1 MGACWA
7 VHNVPTGAARDRAR
21 RDGFAAANVTKLA
34 EEPPSTC
41 SVSVERLILDHEDN
55 LGDGLGGE
63 YVDVHNVGGS
73 LQLKLGLAKASLT
86 KIRWE

>member
-1 MGACWA
+1 
-7 VHNVPTGAARDRAR
+7 V
-21 RDGFAAANVTKLA
+21 NVTGLA

-41 SVSVERLILDHEDN
+41 SVGVERLVLDHEDN
-55 LGDGLGGE
+55 LGNDLGGE
-63 YVDVHNVGGS
+63 DVGVHKVGGS